1 MTRRVA
7 NQPATL
13 KPIVSASELAR
24 MGLCE
29 RMVVLEHRFGQR
41 LSVAGLAAT
50 ARGRRAHAR
59 FLREGKRAPGMNR
72 SGQQGMSAMHV
83 ASSRSCAV
91 RGGTCARRAGGSGCC
106 SVSAD
111 IVATVLI
118 ALAGAWCC
126 RWAYRRIGA
135 ACELP
140 DELLGA
146 ELAYAERTFR
156 LELPQI
162 RLSARVDRAY
172 RAQNGVVTPAELKTR
187 RIHRPYLSDV
197 IELSVQRL
205 VLMSETGE
213 SVARYAYVL
222 VQGPGSGPRRTAS
235 SCCRRRR
242 CSRSLLGARRFC
254 RGTRRQRLRA
264 TRVSVPTAL
273 SRSNV
278 VDQTMGRHRGDR
290 RTAR

>member
-1 MTRRVA
+1 M
-7 NQPATL
+7 
-13 KPIVSASELAR
+13 
-24 MGLCE
+24 
-29 RMVVLEHRFGQR
+29 
-41 LSVAGLAAT
+41 
-50 ARGRRAHAR
+50 
-59 FLREGKRAPGMNR
+59 
-72 SGQQGMSAMHV
+72 
-83 ASSRSCAV
+83 
-91 RGGTCARRAGGSGCC
+91 
-106 SVSAD
+106 SAD

-222 VQGPGSGPRRTAS
+222 VQGPRRTSTHRVELLSEAQVLALVARREAILS
-235 SCCRRRR
+235 GNAQAALARDSGLCAHCAFAIECRRSDHGSPSRR
-242 CSRSLLGARRFC
+242 
-254 RGTRRQRLRA
+254 
-264 TRVSVPTAL
+264 
-273 SRSNV
+273 
-278 VDQTMGRHRGDR
+278 
-290 RTAR
+290 